1 MRKMTF
7 CLTLMV
13 ILLFV
18 HTQNGFAQQDFMGH
32 LGKPFQ
38 APSDRNG
45 LALYDQFNMVGD
57 GFMVCQEFTDPAS
70 AANTSFSAD
79 DFVVPAGESW
89 GVRYVDVAGAYF
101 AWNGNPIESLNITF
115 YENNNGVPGAAMHTF
130 THYTEYNEIL
140 INDYSHSSRFEI
152 MLPSTL
158 VFTEGH
164 YWLGV
169 QAVGDFGV
177 MGQWGWL
184 THQGFTIENEYHWK
198 NPADGYGTGNVDW
211 TAASLMTW
219 YDFNL
224 AFALYG
230 EGLDNDLTMMSID
243 APSTSATLGSS
254 EQITVTLKNEGSS
267 LMTGFDVSYSVN
279 GGTTITENVGTFS
292 LEANQIAQYTFTA
305 MADFSVPGPFEIT
318 ATALVSGDP
327 RPENNTAV
335 KSIYN
340 LGTIYPMP
348 ATGTQTIT
356 SCGGTFTDSGGLDN
370 NFGDYDDAVT
380 TIYPENS
387 GDRVR
392 LTFLEFNAS
401 WGGFYVY
408 NGTDIN
414 APLIGT
420 WYGTDSPGIIDALNP
435 SGALTIHFVGPG
447 WENTSGWVAFIS
459 CTTPVPDDFAVL
471 SLNCDIPTIFV
482 GDVPMLSAKIQN
494 YGSASQEKAVTFK
507 ANGVEIGIQLT
518 GVLGSADTAW
528 VSVPW
533 TPTEAGNYLIEASVP
548 EDEGADPNNFITIE
562 KPVYP
567 FGSFYEDFEAEMFP
581 PENWRHGGLW
591 GRATDPSNGNF
602 NAQAFFAYNQ
612 SDTLV
617 TPRLQVEDGGMIS
630 FAAKTTMW
638 WVGNMD
644 LYWLDESTG
653 IWSYIQNIPLNTFS
667 YDLFE
672 IDLSAYVGIGR
683 IGFFVNVT
691 DPYSFSGSVHLD
703 QVIGTGITL
712 YSDGFDLKAK
722 AFEGNDYYNVGEEVS
737 FSLTIRNDGLMNI
750 PGGDY
755 NVKLM
760 RGGTSPQ
767 ELFSVPG
774 SEIESFTEQTY
785 DFAYTFDA
793 IDQFPVYAEIEYAA
807 DEYPVN
813 NTSRTINLHGLAG
826 ESEIV
831 SVGEDIIYANW
842 PIEFSVKKSLSETI
856 YTSTEINHTG
866 VIFGIGYEYYFK
878 ADEQD
883 APVRIWMGETDTL
896 NLQTWI
902 SATEMTLV
910 YDGLL
915 SIPKGKH
922 SVYIPFQTP
931 FNYSDGSK
939 NLIIMTEKIGDHG
952 QPDQNYMGYG
962 GMYMS
967 TLVMASDVS
976 IPDPYNPPLTG
987 GMSTNMNPN
996 IRFVFNDNLGLASG
1010 MVSEQGGT
1018 PIEGAKVVVD
1028 DLNITAYTDASGNY
1042 EMPFIPAGA
1051 YQATAEKFTY
1061 MPVTNPLQ
1069 VNTGNNTD
1077 LDFTLG
1083 LLELVTISGNIT
1095 GDNDPGSGI
1104 AEAVVSLTGYGD
1116 FTATS
1121 DNGGDFTIG
1130 GVYSFQTY
1138 QLEIV
1143 ADGYDVYTAE
1153 LVVSDSD
1160 IDMGTIVLT
1169 ETMIIPFAVVALPGI
1184 EQADIH
1190 WSEPAS
1196 SAQYTL
1202 AFDDGIHENGYA
1214 GEPNEEVWLGNYF
1227 PVEEVTTITS
1237 FDIYWASYGLNTQQ
1251 IMRLDV
1257 FDDQSKIVV
1266 SSAEFMSGLD
1276 EWVNVEIPNLTF
1288 HGDYYVMIRWSGLF
1302 SQSTFLAF
1310 DTTATTPDYAYYRY
1324 PDGSFQLLSG
1334 LTGQHGTFLIHANAM
1349 TEPGD
1354 RITGR
1359 QVNSYNIST
1368 GLLADINNAENWP
1381 LLNEVPLTTNEFTD
1395 LSWPPMASGKYVYAV
1410 KAVYTNGES
1419 ELSFSNILDYVYVNN
1434 TYVAATGM
1442 QVYPNPASDKVTI
1455 TGALNAELTVYSMD
1469 GRLSAST
1476 IIDSEDYQLDVTRF
1490 ARGSWLLVVTS
1501 PTGVNHFKLLV
1512 N

>member
-18 HTQNGFAQQDFMGH
+18 QTLNGYAQQGVIGH

-38 APSDRNG
+38 SPSDRNG
-45 LALYDQFNMVGD
+45 PALYDQFNMIGD

-89 GVRYVDVAGAYF
+89 AVRYVDVAGAYF
-101 AWNGNPIESLNITF
+101 AWNGNPIESLNIVF
-115 YENNNGVPGAAMHTF
+115 YENNNGVPGVALHT
-130 THYTEYNEIL
+130 YTNYTNYNEIL

-158 VFTEGH
+158 VFNEGH

-177 MGQWGWL
+177 VGQWGWL
-184 THQGFTIENEYHWK
+184 THQGFTIENEYQWK

-243 APSTSATLGSS
+243 TPSTSATLGSS
-254 EQITVTLKNEGSS
+254 EQVTVTVKNEGSS
-267 LMTGFDVSYSVN
+267 MMTGFNVSYSVN

-292 LEANQIAQYTFTA
+292 LEANQIAQYTFSAT
-305 MADFSVPGPFEIT
+305 ADFSVPGPYEIT
-318 ATALVSGDP
+318 ASTMATGDP
-327 RPENNTAV
+327 RPENNTAT

-348 ATGTQTIT
+348 TTGTQTIT
-356 SCGGTFTDSGGLDN
+356 TCGGTFTDSGGIEN

-380 TIYPENS
+380 TIYPETS
-387 GDRVR
+387 GDRIR
-392 LTFLEFNAS
+392 LTFIEFNAS

-420 WYGTDSPGIIDALNP
+420 WYGTDGPGVVDALNP

-447 WENTSGWVAFIS
+447 WENTSGWVAYIS

-482 GDVPMLSAKIQN
+482 GDVPVLSAKIQN
-494 YGSASQEKAVTFK
+494 YGSASQEKTVTFK
-507 ANGVEIGIQLT
+507 ANGVEIGSQLT
-518 GVLGSADTAW
+518 GILGSADTVW
-528 VSVPW
+528 VSLPW
-533 TPTEAGNYLIEASVP
+533 TPTEAGDYLIEASVP
-548 EDEGADPNNFITIE
+548 EDQGIDPNNFITIE

-581 PENWRHGGLW
+581 PENWRHGGMW
-591 GRATDPSNGNF
+591 GRSTDPSNGNF

-617 TPRLQVEDGGMIS
+617 TPRLQVEDGGIIS

-672 IDLSAYVGIGR
+672 IDLSAYAGIGR

-703 QVIGTGITL
+703 QVIGSGITV
-712 YSDGFDLKAK
+712 YSDDFDLKAK
-722 AFEGNDYYNVGEEVS
+722 AFEGNEFYNVGEQVS
-737 FSLTIRNDGLMNI
+737 FSQTIRNDGLMNI
-750 PGGDY
+750 PAGVY

-760 RGGTSPQ
+760 RGGNSPE
-767 ELFSVPG
+767 ELYSIPG
-774 SEIESFTEQTY
+774 NEIASFTEQTY
-785 DFAYTFDA
+785 DFTYTFDA
-793 IDQFPVYAEIEYAA
+793 IDQFPVYAIIEYDA

-813 NTSRTINLHGLAG
+813 NTGRTINLHGLAG

-831 SVGEDIIYANW
+831 NVGEDIIFANW

-856 YTSTEINHTG
+856 YASAEINRTG

-896 NLQTWI
+896 NLMTWI
-902 SATEMTLV
+902 PATEMTLV

-915 SIPKGKH
+915 SIPEGKH
-922 SVYIPFQTP
+922 AVYIPFQTP

-939 NLIIMTEKIGDHG
+939 NLIIMTEKIGDHSR
-952 QPDQNYMGYG
+952 PDQNYYGYG
-962 GMYMS
+962 SMQMS
-967 TLVMASDVS
+967 TLVTASDVE
-976 IPDPYNPPLTG
+976 IPDPYNPPATG
-987 GMSTNMNPN
+987 GMSTNINPN
-996 IRFVFNDNLGLASG
+996 IRFVFNDHLGLASG
-1010 MVSEQGGT
+1010 TVSELGGA
-1018 PIEGAKVVVD
+1018 PIEGARVVVN
-1028 DLNITAYTDASGNY
+1028 DLNITAYTDAAGNY
-1042 EMPFIPAGA
+1042 EMPFVPAGEFS
-1051 YQATAEKFTY
+1051 ATADKFEY
-1061 MPVTNPLQ
+1061 MPVSQPLGVSQ
-1069 VNTGNNTD
+1069 GVNTD

-1083 LLELVTISGNIT
+1083 LLELVNVTGNIT
-1095 GDNDPGSGI
+1095 GDNDPGTGI
-1104 AEAVVSLTGYGD
+1104 AGAVINLTGYSD
-1116 FTATS
+1116 FTSTTDA
-1121 DNGGDFTIG
+1121 NGDFTIG

-1138 QLEIV
+1138 LLTID
-1143 ADGYDVYTAE
+1143 ADGYDIYTDE
-1153 LVVSDSD
+1153 VVVSDSD
-1160 IDMGTIVLT
+1160 LDLGDIVLT
-1169 ETMIIPFAVVALPGI
+1169 ETMLIPFAVVAQPET
-1184 EQADIH
+1184 EQAVIH
-1190 WSEPAS
+1190 WSVPSE
-1196 SAQYTL
+1196 SAQTVL
-1202 AFDDGIHENGYA
+1202 AFDDGINENGYA
-1214 GEPNEEVWLGNYF
+1214 GEPNEEVWLGNF
-1227 PVEEVTTITS
+1227 LPIEEVSTVTG
-1237 FDIYWASYGLNTQQ
+1237 FDIYWAGYGLNTQQ

-1257 FDDQSKIVV
+1257 FDAQNKIVV
-1266 SSAEFMSGLD
+1266 SSEAFLSGLD
-1276 EWVNVEIPNLTF
+1276 EWLNIDIPNITLQ
-1288 HGDYYVMIRWSGLF
+1288 GNYYVMISWSGLF
-1302 SQSTFLAF
+1302 AQSTFLAF
-1310 DTTATTPDYAYYRY
+1310 DTTTTTPDYAYYRY
-1324 PDGSFQLLSG
+1324 PDGSFQRLSD
-1334 LTGQHGTFLIHANAM
+1334 LTGEQGAFLIHTNVM
-1349 TEPGD
+1349 VEPGD
-1354 RITGR
+1354 RISGR
-1359 QVNSYNIST
+1359 SVNAYNISM
-1368 GLLADINNAENWP
+1368 GLLSDVSNAETWP
-1381 LLNEVPLTTNEFTD
+1381 LLNEEPLTTNEFTD
-1395 LSWPPMASGKYVYAV
+1395 QNWPPMFSGKYVYAL
-1410 KAVYTNGES
+1410 KAIYTNGES
-1419 ELSFSNILDYVYVNN
+1419 EWSFSNILDYVYVSN
-1434 TYVAATGM
+1434 TYVAAPELK
-1442 QVYPNPASDKVTI
+1442 VYPNPASDVVTI
-1455 TGALNAELTVYSMD
+1455 SGSDKADLAVYAMD
-1469 GRLSAST
+1469 GRLFAS
-1476 IIDSEDYQLDVTRF
+1476 IKIDSDAYQLDVTKF

-1501 PTGVNHFKLLV
+1501 SAGVKRYKLLV